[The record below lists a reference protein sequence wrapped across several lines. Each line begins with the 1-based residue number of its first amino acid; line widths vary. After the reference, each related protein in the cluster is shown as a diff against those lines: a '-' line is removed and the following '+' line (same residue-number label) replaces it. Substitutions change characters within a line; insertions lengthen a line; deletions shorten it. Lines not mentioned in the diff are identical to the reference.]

1 MRRFALGEVKS
12 GVMTPSDLDALLAV
26 FQPGA
31 NIFIPGGPGEP
42 LALRQILSDHPDRA
56 AGVRFIG
63 CLLPGMNDFD
73 YAGLHPDARL
83 TTFLF
88 PPAARASFEA
98 GRVRVLPLAYS
109 QIAEYLAKTA
119 PIDAAILQLAP
130 PDMEGMCSLGLSAD
144 FPPLVWRRAGRR
156 IGLINPSLPQP
167 TRAVRIPYAALDLA
181 VELDAPVIS
190 AVDAAV
196 TPEVAAITGHIAE
209 LIPDGANI
217 QTGIGGAP
225 AAIYER
231 LTGHRNLTVRS
242 GMITPGFQ
250 TLAQSGALAADGH
263 VTGLALGPTE
273 FHRFLVEN
281 DVVTFADART
291 THGPA
296 ALAQIPRFIS
306 IGSALEVDLFGQVN
320 LEWRGERMVS
330 GVGGAPD
337 FIRAA
342 SRSPGGRAIIA
353 LPASAGG
360 GRISRIVP
368 RLSSPTAS
376 ISRGDI
382 DTVVTEFG
390 VAALR
395 GLSIDERAEALIA
408 IAAPDRQA
416 ELTDAWRELRTRL

>member
-1 MRRFALGEVKS
+1 
-12 GVMTPSDLDALLAV
+12 MTPTNLDALLAA

-31 NIFIPGGPGEP
+31 NIFVPGGTGEP
-42 LALRQILSDHPDRA
+42 LALRQILADHPDRA
-56 AGVRFIG
+56 AGVKFIG

-88 PPAARASFEA
+88 PPAFRASYEA

-109 QIAEYLAKTA
+109 QVAEHLAEIA
-119 PIDAAILQLAP
+119 PIDTVILQLAP
-130 PDMEGMCSLGLSAD
+130 PDAEGMCSLGPCAD

-156 IGLINPSLPQP
+156 IGLINPTLPQP
-167 TRAVRIPYAALDLA
+167 ARAARVPYAALDLA
-181 VELDAPVIS
+181 IEIEAPVIS
-190 AVDAAV
+190 AADAPVSADI
-196 TPEVAAITGHIAE
+196 AAITARIAE

-225 AAIYER
+225 AAIYEA
-231 LTGHRNLTVRS
+231 LTSHKNLTVRS

-250 TLAQSGALAADGH
+250 TLAASGALANEGH
-263 VTGLALGPTE
+263 ITGLALGTAD
-273 FHRFLVEN
+273 FYRFLAEN
-281 DVVTFADART
+281 DVIAFADARI

-296 ALAQIPRFIS
+296 SLAQVPRFVS

-320 LEWRGERMVS
+320 LEWRGERMMS

-360 GRISRIVP
+360 GKLSRIVP
-368 RLSSPTAS
+368 RLASPTTS
-376 ISRGDI
+376 ISRSDI

-390 VAALR
+390 VASLR
-395 GLSIDERAEALIA
+395 DRSLDERAEALIA
-408 IAAPDRQA
+408 IADPGRQA
-416 ELTDAWRELRTRL
+416 ELAEAWRGIRASL